1 MGTWIDLQD
10 EDALA
15 HVQDSESAPD
25 SAASSREA
33 AGPAAHHSPG
43 QSEDPSSSGSPASP
57 ASPGSPASPASPGE
71 PFDSTDPAGTAAAA
85 TPAGTAAAEK
95 VEGAARWARRARL
108 LSLYY
113 LATPAFLL
121 GDLGLGLNL
130 RVGYLNAYPGLKYL
144 YYGGCFLVGLL
155 SLRRSAS
162 FLAAASLVE
171 TTLNIS
177 LLILSV
183 MIPILQ
189 FPMAILAGETPGL
202 PFNPLFF
209 CNFGLAGTF
218 FLVSFYQNP
227 IVRSSP
233 RLDRTPFSH
242 FRLF

>member
-1 MGTWIDLQD
+1 M
-10 EDALA
+10 
-15 HVQDSESAPD
+15 
-25 SAASSREA
+25 
-33 AGPAAHHSPG
+33 
-43 QSEDPSSSGSPASP
+43 
-57 ASPGSPASPASPGE
+57 
-71 PFDSTDPAGTAAAA
+71 
-85 TPAGTAAAEK
+85 
-95 VEGAARWARRARL
+95 

-130 RVGYLNAYPGLKYL
+130 RVGYLNAYPGLKYA

-155 SLRRSAS
+155 SLRRSAT

-183 MIPILQ
+183 MIPVLQ
-189 FPMAILAGETPGL
+189 FPMVILAGGTPVL
-202 PFNPLFF
+202 PFSPLFF

-233 RLDRTPFSH
+233 KLDQNPFFRS
-242 FRLF
+242 RLF